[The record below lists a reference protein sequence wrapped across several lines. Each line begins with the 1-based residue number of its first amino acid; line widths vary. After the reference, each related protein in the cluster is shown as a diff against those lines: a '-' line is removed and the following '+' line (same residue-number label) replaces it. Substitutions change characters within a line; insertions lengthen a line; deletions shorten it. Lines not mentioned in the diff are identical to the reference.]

1 MVEYRKILE
10 YHFNGMTQ
18 RTIQLAVN
26 SSRNTIREVIQ
37 SAKQKRL
44 TELTEDM
51 TDVWLEGFLFPEKH
65 SPKRKVSSRKI
76 GNMSIW
82 S

>member
-10 YHFNGMTQ
+10 YHFNGMAQ

-44 TELTEDM
+44 KELTEEM
-51 TDVWLEGFLFPEKH
+51 TDLWLEGFLFPKEKNE
-65 SPKRKVSSRKI
+65 SKRIKE
-76 GNMSIW
+76 
-82 S
+82 

>member
-44 TELTEDM
+44 TELM
-51 TDVWLEGFLFPEKH
+51 
-65 SPKRKVSSRKI
+65 
-76 GNMSIW
+76 
-82 S
+82 